1 VFFSA
6 LPIYYSKCQVKNLRL
21 SGEKLSALK
30 GYPLP
35 EGRIKVRGELNRVS
49 PPHPDPLP
57 QKVERENTEVLAFPN
72 RSTSTT

>member
-35 EGRIKVRGELNRVS
+35 EGRGLR
-49 PPHPDPLP
+49 
-57 QKVERENTEVLAFPN
+57 
-72 RSTSTT
+72 